1 MHAFTSRF
9 RGNVPRAGAG
19 LTFLHQAITGK
30 VPFRREEFIPQLN
43 ELPGDW
49 PVAGGNR
56 RLRASGFFTELSVPG
71 SVFRRLVR
79 VGDLDDVQRLVQ
91 AFGVLLPRR
100 IARYSPHYAH
110 GDESTARIG
119 YRL

>member
-1 MHAFTSRF
+1 MQPAFPRKRFVHVFTSRF
-9 RGNVPRAGAG
+9 RGKVPRAGAD

-30 VPFRREEFIPQLN
+30 VPFRREEFIRQLN

-79 VGDLDDVQRLVQ
+79 VGDL
-91 AFGVLLPRR
+91 
-100 IARYSPHYAH
+100 
-110 GDESTARIG
+110 
-119 YRL
+119 